1 MEVTQG
7 KCSKACN
14 DPDFGYIQCLVKS
27 KIVSD
32 ISYRHKHACRL
43 ANTCTFAHT
52 FVLAHVHTH
61 VHAHALAHTQYM
73 YSTCT
78 VYVPEI
84 CNIISYK
91 NPFTCNI

>member
-1 MEVTQG
+1 M

-32 ISYRHKHACRL
+32 MSYRHKHACQL
-43 ANTCTFAHT
+43 ANTCTLAHT
-52 FVLAHVHTH
+52 CVLVLRMCTHMQTHVHTQYM
-61 VHAHALAHTQYM
+61 HTQYM

-78 VYVPEI
+78 VHVPVI
-84 CNIISYK
+84 CHTIYYK
-91 NPFTCNI
+91 NPFTCRI